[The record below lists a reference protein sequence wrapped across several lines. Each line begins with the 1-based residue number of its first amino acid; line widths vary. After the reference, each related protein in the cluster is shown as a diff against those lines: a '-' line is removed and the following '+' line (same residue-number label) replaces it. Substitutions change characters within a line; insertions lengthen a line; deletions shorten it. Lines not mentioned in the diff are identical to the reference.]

1 MPAAVKAFLALP
13 AARRPS
19 LITVQHDGAGPHT
32 KNGLEDRINA
42 FGATLEIP
50 CRIVRQPARSPDT
63 NINDIAFS
71 RALGVTVR
79 KQRRGDLEKL
89 CQDVYDAF
97 AHYSPH
103 TPERMWQY
111 TRRTCWT

>member
-50 CRIVRQPARSPDT
+50 CRIVRQPARSPHQHQRHRV
-63 NINDIAFS
+63 FP
-71 RALGVTVR
+71 RAGR
-79 KQRRGDLEKL
+79 
-89 CQDVYDAF
+89 
-97 AHYSPH
+97 HSPQAAAGR
-103 TPERMWQY
+103 PLLRP
-111 TRRTCWT
+111 